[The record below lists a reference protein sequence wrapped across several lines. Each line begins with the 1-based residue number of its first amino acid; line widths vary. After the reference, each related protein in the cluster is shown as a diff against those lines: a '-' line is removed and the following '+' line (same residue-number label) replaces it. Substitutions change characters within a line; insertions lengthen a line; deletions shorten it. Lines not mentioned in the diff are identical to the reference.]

1 MSELIRPHLTW
12 LKAGRRSAN
21 TIMIRKRILDH
32 AERHLAHGLD
42 DSPPEEI
49 AAYLANPNWSA
60 WTLSSYFG
68 NLDRYYN
75 WGYAAEHY
83 ECNPMRGLLRPR
95 EGDRV
100 PNPCT
105 DEEMVHG
112 LALLPERTWRPA
124 WRLAGYA
131 GLRCCEIVRLR
142 RQDCNE
148 RNLRVLGKGGIIRVV
163 SMSPELWEH
172 IVDLPPGLI
181 VTGARGQALTAQM
194 LTQMQGPHWRRIGL
208 PEMTMHRGRHW
219 FATTL
224 LINGADIRV
233 VQELMGHASIMSTQ
247 AYTKVV
253 DVRRQA
259 AIRLLPTIGRP
270 SNEKHEP
277 GPSRLV
283 LPTALAA

>member
-1 MSELIRPHLTW
+1 MSDLIKPHLTW
-12 LKAGRRSAN
+12 LEAGGRSEN
-21 TIMIRKRILDH
+21 TIKVRRRVLEH
-32 AERHLAHGLD
+32 AEQHLAHGLD

-49 AAYLANPNWSA
+49 AAYLANPTWKP

-68 NLDRYYN
+68 NLDRFYN
-75 WGYAAEHY
+75 WGYAAEKY
-83 ECNPMRGLLRPR
+83 ECNPMRGLQRPR
-95 EGDRV
+95 EGDRI

-105 DEEMVHG
+105 DEEMTH
-112 LALLPERTWRPA
+112 ALTHLPERTWRPA
-124 WRLAGYA
+124 WRLACYA

-142 RQDCNE
+142 RQDCTE
-148 RNLRVLGKGGIIRVV
+148 RVLRVMGKGGKIRTV
-163 SMSPELWEH
+163 SMSPDLWAH
-172 IVDLPPGLI
+172 IVDEPPGLL
-181 VTGARGQALTAQM
+181 VTGARGQELTPQM

-224 LINGADIRV
+224 LVNGADIRV

-253 DVRRQA
+253 DTRRHA
-259 AIRLLPTIGRP
+259 AIRLLPTIGNLR
-270 SNEKHEP
+270 NEGHEP

-283 LPTALAA
+283 PPTALAA